1 MEDNTFKTFHTISS
15 FVKEL
20 QELYGKKYYNISL
33 YNRILEKTPITN
45 QTAIFKHISIF
56 SEFIK
61 KNRDAILEKNS
72 DKLTWDR
79 IIFSKKIY
87 INIKDVLKESD
98 TDTKNAIWKY
108 ILAISFTTIQTDD
121 IKEKIKQLLLTPSS
135 DNSNEE
141 GKESDFIKNFMSKI
155 ENNFKD
161 KEFKDPMSATAELF
175 QSGIFTDMV
184 QTMNQDVQDGK
195 IDINKLLKSVQ
206 GMLGGLTN
214 DMNNSSGGGGGG
226 GGGLSDMSGIFSMVT
241 NVMGSMGNM
250 GGDGGGG
257 GLNLGG
263 LLGGLSNMGQSQSD
277 SPSVDDLLKPI
288 THETNDE

>member
-72 DKLTWDR
+72 DKLIWDR

-108 ILAISFTTIQTDD
+108 LLAISFTTIQTDD

-214 DMNNSSGGGGGG
+214 DMNSSGG

-241 NVMGSMGNM
+241 NVMGSMGGNN
-250 GGDGGGG
+250 GGA
-257 GLNLGG
+257 GLDIGG
-263 LLGGLSNMGQSQSD
+263 LLGGLSNMGQTQSD
-277 SPSVDDLLKPI
+277 TPSVDDLLKPI
-288 THETNDE
+288 THETNDESKSS

>member
-72 DKLTWDR
+72 DKLIWDR

-108 ILAISFTTIQTDD
+108 LLAISFTTIQTDD
-121 IKEKIKQLLLTPSS
+121 IKEKIKELLLTPSS
-135 DNSNEE
+135 NNSNEE

-214 DMNNSSGGGGGG
+214 DMNSSGG

-241 NVMGSMGNM
+241 NVMGSMGGNN
-250 GGDGGGG
+250 GGA
-257 GLNLGG
+257 GLDIGG
-263 LLGGLSNMGQSQSD
+263 LLGGLSNMGQTQSD
-277 SPSVDDLLKPI
+277 TPSVDDLLKPI
-288 THETNDE
+288 THETNDESKSS

>member
-108 ILAISFTTIQTDD
+108 LLAISFTTIQTDD

-214 DMNNSSGGGGGG
+214 DMNSS

-250 GGDGGGG
+250 GGDGAG

-263 LLGGLSNMGQSQSD
+263 LLGGLTNMGQTQTNT
-277 SPSVDDLLKPI
+277 PSVDDLLKPI
-288 THETNDE
+288 THETNDEPNSS